1 MNSRGILYYNRG
13 TRCLVRLL
21 VSLRSLRAYYSGPVC
36 IAHEGE
42 PADWFRQMAEEMGA
56 KIMVIPRSDEYVL
69 IAKSKLWRIM
79 PFDHTMFLD
88 ADTIIR
94 GPVDEFLDWT
104 VKYGCVVTR
113 FNDWH
118 THRGRM
124 RRRIE
129 QWRSVAPVE
138 TEKALHYGWAIN
150 TGIQGWSRGNAILP
164 AYEAMTLRG
173 NVRGIG
179 KKMLDE
185 IAMQLLLPDYPHHLA
200 GAEWNC
206 GCVHNDGSRARVIH
220 YHGNKHCRDDAN
232 AQIWKDQF
240 RGLVSDFP
248 AHAERLLK
256 NPDDDSVAL
265 WLAKE
270 EGYRPDVTIV
280 TAVNPAYA
288 DRLRE
293 NISLWMNTLGL
304 KNQKFLVFVNG
315 FSNARDRKFLEL
327 PNVRV
332 VRWKYGHE
340 ASPRETMLSAF
351 VLGVAQHVQTK
362 YWMKLDGD
370 TKPIAGEWKW
380 PDYTKHT
387 ITSHRWGYTKMKGDP
402 DAKDHWFNRLDRIFS
417 PDKPMFPPLCPKA
430 DFRVSHRPRNRLG
443 IPMRFGSFAHI
454 ERTQFT
460 RRMAEVIN
468 EKCGGRMPIPSQDT
482 LAWYCATLWKEPVKL
497 MNMKEYFQP

>member
-1 MNSRGILYYNRG
+1 MTRGVLYYNRG
-13 TRCLVRLL
+13 TRCLTRLL
-21 VSLRSLRAYYSGPVC
+21 VSLHSLRAYYTGSVC

-42 PADWFRQMAEEMGA
+42 PPDWFRQMAEEMGA
-56 KIMVIPRSDEYVL
+56 QIMVLPKSDEYVL
-69 IAKSKLWRIM
+69 IEKSKLWRVM

-88 ADTIIR
+88 ADTVVR
-94 GPVDEFLDWT
+94 GPVDEFLSWT
-104 VKYGCVVTR
+104 AKHGCVVTK

-129 QWRSVAPVE
+129 QWNKVAPKEV
-138 TEKALHYGWAIN
+138 EKALKYGWAIN
-150 TGIQGWSRGNAILP
+150 TGIQGWSRGNNILP
-164 AYEAMTLRG
+164 AYEEMTVRG

-185 IAMQLLLPDYPHHLA
+185 IAMQLLIPSYQHHLA

-206 GCVHNDGSRARVIH
+206 GCLHNDGSKARIVH
-220 YHGNKHCRDDAN
+220 YHGHKHCRDDAN
-232 AQIWKDQF
+232 GQIWKDAF
-240 RGLVSDFP
+240 RALVADFP
-248 AHAERLLK
+248 KHADRLLK
-256 NPDDDSVAL
+256 HPEDDTISL

-270 EGYRPDVTIV
+270 DGYRPDVTIV

-293 NISLWMNTLGL
+293 NIALWMNTPGL
-304 KNQKFLVFVNG
+304 KNQKFIVFVNG
-315 FSNARDRKFLEL
+315 FKNANERKFLNL
-327 PNVRV
+327 PNVRI
-332 VRWKYGHE
+332 VRWDYPQ
-340 ASPRETMLSAF
+340 ASPRETMLAAF
-351 VLGVAQHVQTK
+351 ILGVAREIKTK

-380 PDYTKHT
+380 PDYQRYT

-402 DAKDHWFNRLDRIFS
+402 SAKDHWFNRLDKVFES
-417 PDKPMFPPLCPKA
+417 PNPFPKLDIKS

-454 ERTQFT
+454 EKTEFT
-460 RRMAEVIN
+460 RKMASIIK
-468 EKCGGRMPIPSQDT
+468 EKCGGRLPIPSQDT
-482 LAWYCATLWKEPVKL
+482 LSWYCANLWKEPVKL